1 MRRAAIVMPM
11 RTPVGLPG
19 GALAA
24 VPPNRLV
31 GTAIGA
37 VLGRSGIDP
46 LRVEQLVTAVP
57 DPGVIRPALPRCG
70 LSPEL
75 GEFTVGSGPGSG
87 LRALITATMMVRSGA
102 AGVVLAVGAE
112 YPCAAPSF
120 AAQFASVRT
129 PAAGPGAPDAGPSTD
144 EQIALWATEPAR
156 GQADSVRTEQLA
168 RHHGLDR
175 TAADDFAAVS
185 HRRAA
190 RAHRQGV
197 FGAEIAPT
205 VVCARPDDPNSE
217 VVRLVDRD
225 EGLRDDVSHRAFAA
239 LPPFRPGGVTTAANS
254 STRGLAAS
262 ACLVVA
268 EDRLAD
274 LGLEPLAYLMDW
286 ASAAAPADAT
296 APAATG
302 AIAKTLWRNG
312 FELSDLALL
321 EVEESSA
328 VEVLALA
335 RVLGLTEHAGGSA
348 EHAGGIADPADGR
361 LNVHGGSIALGEPG
375 GAAGLRMV
383 TTMLYELARREGGLG
398 LAVTPAGPD
407 TALAAIFESPDRTPV
422 SETPRGARFR
432 GAGGRRSGRGRH
444 RP

>member
-31 GTAIGA
+31 GTVISA

-46 LRVEQLVTAVP
+46 ARVEQLVTAVP
-57 DPGVIRPALPRCG
+57 DAEAIRSALPLCG
-70 LSPEL
+70 LPPEL
-75 GEFTVGSGPGSG
+75 GDFALGEGPGSG
-87 LRALITATMMVRSGA
+87 LRALITAAMMVRTGA
-102 AGVVLAVGAE
+102 VDVVLAVGAE
-112 YPCAAPSF
+112 CHSAAGGF
-120 AAQFASVRT
+120 DAQSASVPPLVGVRART
-129 PAAGPGAPDAGPSTD
+129 AADAGPTTD
-144 EQIALWATEPAR
+144 QQIAIWSAESAR
-156 GQADSVRTEQLA
+156 GQADSDGTEQLA
-168 RHHGLDR
+168 RDHDLSR
-175 TAADDFAAVS
+175 AAADDFAAVS

-197 FGAEIAPT
+197 FGAETAPV

-239 LPPFRPGGVTTAANS
+239 LSPFRPDGVTTAGNS
-254 STRGLAAS
+254 SSRGLAAA

-268 EDRLAD
+268 EDRLVD
-274 LGLEPLAYLMDW
+274 LGLEPMGYLLGW
-286 ASAAAPADAT
+286 VSTTAPLGVPV
-296 APAATG
+296 PAATS
-302 AIAKTLWRNG
+302 AVAKALWRAG

-321 EVEESSA
+321 EVEETSA

-335 RVLGLTEHAGGSA
+335 RTLGLEDDAA
-348 EHAGGIADPADGR
+348 ER
-361 LNVHGGSIALGEPG
+361 LNVHGGAIALGDPG

-383 TTMLYELARREGGLG
+383 TTMLHELARRDGGLG
-398 LAVTPAGPD
+398 LAVTPAGPGR
-407 TALAAIFESPDRTPV
+407 ALATIFESPDLEPV
-422 SETPRGARFR
+422 SQAPRGARFR
-432 GAGGRRSGRGRH
+432 GVGGRRSGRGRH
-444 RP
+444 RH